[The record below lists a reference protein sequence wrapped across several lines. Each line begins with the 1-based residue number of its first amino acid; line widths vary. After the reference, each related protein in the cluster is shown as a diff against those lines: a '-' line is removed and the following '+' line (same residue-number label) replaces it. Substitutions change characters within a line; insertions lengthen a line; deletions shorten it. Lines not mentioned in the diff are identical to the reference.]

1 LEIKPLS
8 SFRDIQ
14 KNYKKLSKKYHSDI
28 SMDNEKMKDI
38 NEAYNV
44 LKKYIENYKFTFSEE
59 EITKQCPDEFIKK
72 FRV

>member
-1 LEIKPLS
+1 
-8 SFRDIQ
+8 
-14 KNYKKLSKKYHSDI
+14 
-28 SMDNEKMKDI
+28 MKDI